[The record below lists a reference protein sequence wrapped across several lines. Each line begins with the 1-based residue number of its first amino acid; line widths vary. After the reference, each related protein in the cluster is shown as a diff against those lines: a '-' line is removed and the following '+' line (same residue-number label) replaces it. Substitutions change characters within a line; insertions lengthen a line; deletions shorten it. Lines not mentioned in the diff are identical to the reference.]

1 MPIDFY
7 NKLNKAKD
15 VYTFRDFIL
24 LPGLSKIEPEDVL
37 LTSNFSTDIKL
48 NVPLVSSPMDTVTES
63 EMAISMAREGGLG
76 IIHRNMS
83 IDKQVEEVKK
93 VKRAESF
100 IIKNLVTASP
110 DLLISEATKIMS
122 KHNVSGLPI
131 TGSDFTFRRERYQKN
146 KPLSTIPPIQMAP
159 IIRVIRISF
168 PMLSPATTAIT
179 VGKSIPKAL

>member
-24 LPGLSKIEPEDVL
+24 LPGLSKIEPEDVSL
-37 LTSNFSTDIKL
+37 SSNFSTDIKL

-131 TGSDFTFRRERYQKN
+131 VKN
-146 KPLSTIPPIQMAP
+146 KKLIGLLTKRDVKFSDIDSQVSNLMTKTVVTATESVSIDEAK
-159 IIRVIRISF
+159 RIMHKNF
-168 PMLSPATTAIT
+168 
-179 VGKSIPKAL
+179 K

>member
-24 LPGLSKIEPEDVL
+24 LPGLSKIEPEDVSL
-37 LTSNFSTDIKL
+37 SSNFSTDIKL

-100 IIKNLVTASP
+100 IIKN
-110 DLLISEATKIMS
+110 
-122 KHNVSGLPI
+122 
-131 TGSDFTFRRERYQKN
+131 YC
-146 KPLSTIPPIQMAP
+146 
-159 IIRVIRISF
+159 
-168 PMLSPATTAIT
+168 
-179 VGKSIPKAL
+179 